1 MDSIIKYQNL
11 FPKEAKEEVK
21 RILRVIGTDND
32 RLFIN
37 TLEEV
42 YFAYHSVSKVV
53 SLVDGKGNFARL
65 YKGILE
71 DVVTCKCGSSCAVT
85 SFMKNN
91 SHSKCCTET
100 FLSATIPNRS

>member
-1 MDSIIKYQNL
+1 MDSITKYQNL

-32 RLFIN
+32 RIFIN

-42 YFAYHSVSKVV
+42 SFAYNKRSKVV

-65 YKGILE
+65 HKGILE
-71 DVVTCKCGSSCAVT
+71 DVVTCKCGTSCIA
-85 SFMKNN
+85 SYFMKIN